1 LFNIFSRTPNDEKCG
16 TRNLQA
22 HTLGVEPT
30 AARSTPLHAAEND
43 AFAAGALLS
52 KEKAERKAA
61 AVAQAAALESAGTPL
76 DTGPDGHRTM
86 RK

>member
-1 LFNIFSRTPNDEKCG
+1 MSRRMRCIASSS
-16 TRNLQA
+16 R
-22 HTLGVEPT
+22 
-30 AARSTPLHAAEND
+30 AASAVSPTPLHAAAND
-43 AFAAGALLS
+43 AFAAGALRS
-52 KEKAERKAA
+52 KEKADRKAA